1 MSSIHISGVLP
12 PEDAQIG
19 VQQDGVK
26 RAVLHITK
34 WVIAG
39 HFKESNMQ
47 NRVPV
52 PRVDRDP
59 LPDFDAVPRKYRHDG
74 WTPERQRAFI
84 EALADTGSVRRA
96 ALQVNMSSVACYYL
110 RRQPGAEGFRR
121 AWEAA
126 LDFGVQR
133 LKDIAFERAI
143 EGQLVPVFV
152 AGKLMGFRRKKNDRL
167 LMFCLRMNARGD
179 DGRRLSAHYFNPAP
193 SGEGRLGPS
202 RAGEGQPLS
211 SFGTSI
217 TQPRLTRAEKD
228 DDNAALIHSFNPV
241 EMTLP
246 EIEAMQAMLT
256 EAAARH
262 NATAPAD
269 DLGASFL
276 SIGPKSNPYIGEL
289 EDELGPNDPD
299 FIPYREDE
307 PDWRELADEPVDEV
321 ARQAEIDAAVASV
334 LAAKAEAKTTSLP
347 SGDRGGTQN

>member
-1 MSSIHISGVLP
+1 
-12 PEDAQIG
+12 
-19 VQQDGVK
+19 
-26 RAVLHITK
+26 
-34 WVIAG
+34 
-39 HFKESNMQ
+39 MQ
-47 NRVPV
+47 NLTPV
-52 PRVDRDP
+52 TREDRAP
-59 LPDFDAVPRKYRHDG
+59 LPDFDAVPRKHRHDG

-84 EALADTGSVRRA
+84 EALADTGSVSRA
-96 ALQVNMSSVACYYL
+96 ARQVNMSPEGAYYL

-167 LMFCLRMNARGD
+167 LMFCLRMNARGE

-202 RAGEGQPLS
+202 RAGEGQPIS

-217 TQPRLTRAEKD
+217 TQPLLTRAEKD
-228 DDNAALIHSFNPV
+228 DDNAALIQNFNPV

-246 EIEAMQAMLT
+246 EIEAMQAMLAQ
-256 EAAARH
+256 AAARH
-262 NATAPAD
+262 EATAPAD

-276 SIGPKSNPYIGEL
+276 SIGPSSNPYIGEL
-289 EDELGPNDPD
+289 EDEFGPADPD
-299 FIPYREDE
+299 FIPFREDE
-307 PDWRELADEPVDEV
+307 PDWQSLADEPVDKT
-321 ARQAEIDAAVASV
+321 ARQVEIDAAVASV
-334 LAAKAEAKTTSLP
+334 LAAKADAKPPQIP
-347 SGDRGGTQN
+347 SPRT

>member
-1 MSSIHISGVLP
+1 MDL
-12 PEDAQIG
+12 
-19 VQQDGVK
+19 
-26 RAVLHITK
+26 
-34 WVIAG
+34 
-39 HFKESNMQ
+39 FKESNMQ

-52 PRVDRDP
+52 PRKDRDP

-110 RRQPGAEGFRR
+110 RRQPGAESFRR

-179 DGRRLSAHYFNPAP
+179 DGQRLSASYFNSSP
-193 SGEGRLGPS
+193 L
-202 RAGEGQPLS
+202 AGEGDSRNASGVRGAPMSL
-211 SFGTSI
+211 TR
-217 TQPRLTRAEKD
+217 PVATRAEKD
-228 DDNAALIHSFNPV
+228 DDNAALIHNFSPV

-262 NATAPAD
+262 NTTAPAD
-269 DLGASFL
+269 DLSASFL

-299 FIPYREDE
+299 FVPYREDE
-307 PDWRELADEPVDEV
+307 PGWRELADEPVDEV
-321 ARQAEIDAAVASV
+321 ARQAEIDDAVASV
-334 LAAKAEAKTTSLP
+334 LAAKAEAKPPQIP
-347 SGDRGGTQN
+347 SPRT